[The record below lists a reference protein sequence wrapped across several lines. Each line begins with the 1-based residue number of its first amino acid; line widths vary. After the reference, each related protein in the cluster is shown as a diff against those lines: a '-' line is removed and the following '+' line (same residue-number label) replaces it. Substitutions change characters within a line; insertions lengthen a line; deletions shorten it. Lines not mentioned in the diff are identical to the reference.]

1 MGVEFVIKTMKKRDV
16 DLAVEWA
23 AREGWNPGLH
33 DADCFYQTDPQGFLI
48 GTIDS
53 TPIGCISAVSYQ
65 NVFGFIGFYIV
76 APEYRGKGYGIRL
89 WNAAMNRLDN
99 QNVGL
104 DGVLEQQE
112 NYKKSGFRLAYRNI
126 RFESVA
132 LKNVSPDKAELIPI
146 QEIPF
151 HKIQEYDRRCFPAE
165 RAAFLRAWLRMPGSY
180 GVGIVEKEE
189 LQGYGLIRKCRRGYK
204 IGPLFADDLSTAEAI
219 YLDLSS
225 YAEEQEKVYLD
236 IPERNR
242 MALSLAEKYGMQ
254 KVFST
259 ERMYTKEEPGIALG
273 KVFGVTTFELG

>member
-1 MGVEFVIKTMKKRDV
+1 MSSDFVIKTMNREEI
-16 DLAVEWA
+16 DLAMEWA

-48 GTIDS
+48 GTINS
-53 TPIGCISAVSYQ
+53 TPIGCISAVSYHH
-65 NVFGFIGFYIV
+65 VFGFIGFYIV

-89 WNAAMNRLDN
+89 WDAAMNRLDN

-112 NYKKSGFRLAYRNI
+112 NYKKSGFRLAYGNS
-126 RFESVA
+126 RFESLSV
-132 LKNVSPDKAELIPI
+132 KTVSPDRAELRAI

-151 HKIQEYDRRCFPAE
+151 HKIQEYDRQCFPAE
-165 RAAFLRAWLRMPGSY
+165 RTAFLRAWLRMPEAH
-180 GVGIVEKEE
+180 GVGVVEKGE

-204 IGPLFADDLSTAEAI
+204 IGPLFAEDPGTAEAI
-219 YLDLSS
+219 FLDLSS
-225 YAEEQEKVYLD
+225 RAEEKEVVYLD
-236 IPERNR
+236 IPERNPA
-242 MALSLAEKYGMQ
+242 ALVLAGKYGMQ

-259 ERMYTKEEPGIALG
+259 ARMYTGKEPEIPLS